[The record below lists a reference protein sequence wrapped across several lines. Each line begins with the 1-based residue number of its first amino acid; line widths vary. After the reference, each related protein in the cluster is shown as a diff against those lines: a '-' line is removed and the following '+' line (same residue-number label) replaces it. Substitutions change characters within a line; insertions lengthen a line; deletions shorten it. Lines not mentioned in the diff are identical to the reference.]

1 LRARDLGED
10 PSGARLA
17 LRNALTVADLCD
29 EYVQN
34 GMNGKKASTA
44 KTDVSRIATHIK
56 PALGKRKVTV
66 VTQTDVETFMRGLS
80 AGSARRVTGLLRAI
94 FSYAVRRKLRPD
106 NPVHEVDKPADQ
118 KRLRRLSEG
127 EYAALWASLQQRTNV
142 ASEVILFLTI
152 SGWRSGEAKISS
164 SRRLI

>member
-1 LRARDLGED
+1 MGGLLGTWSVADARKEAQRILRARDLGED

-44 KTDVSRIATHIK
+44 KTDVSRIANHIK
-56 PALGKRKVTV
+56 PALGKRKVTA

-80 AGSARRVTGLLRAI
+80 AGSALRVTGLLEAM
-94 FSYAVRRKLRPD
+94 FSYAVRRKLAPR
-106 NPVHEVDKPADQ
+106 
-118 KRLRRLSEG
+118 
-127 EYAALWASLQQRTNV
+127 
-142 ASEVILFLTI
+142 
-152 SGWRSGEAKISS
+152 
-164 SRRLI
+164 